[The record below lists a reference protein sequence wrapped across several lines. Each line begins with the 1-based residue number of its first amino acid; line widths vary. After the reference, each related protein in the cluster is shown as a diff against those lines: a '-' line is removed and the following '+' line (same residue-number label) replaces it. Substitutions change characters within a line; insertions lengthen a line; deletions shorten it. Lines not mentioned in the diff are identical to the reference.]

1 MNSMYKQIKKKF
13 GETSI
18 LNKLIYINVTIFILF
33 SLFDVFSFLFNSN
46 INSFIDKFELPSN
59 TDIFIQQPWSIITY
73 MFFHSSILHLLFNMI
88 WLHFGGKILINYINE
103 KQFLSTYLI
112 GGICGGILFILSYNF
127 IPAFNSIYLSAFAL
141 GSSASVFAIMIA
153 AATYSPNLNI
163 QLPLLGRIKLKHIA
177 IFMITLDIISI
188 PKGNAGGHI
197 AHIGGALFGYFYIYQ
212 LKKGQDYSILMSKLI
227 DIITNTFK
235 TRSKFKTV
243 HKRAKSDYEFNA
255 EKADQQKEI
264 NKILEKI
271 SKSGYDSLNQKEKDT
286 LFSASKK

>member
-1 MNSMYKQIKKKF
+1 MNSMYKKIKKKF
-13 GETSI
+13 GEASI

-33 SLFDVFSFLFNSN
+33 SLFDVISFLFNSN
-46 INSFIDKFELPSN
+46 INIFVNKFELPSN
-59 TDIFIQQPWSIITY
+59 TDIFIQQPWSIISY

-88 WLHFGGKILINYINE
+88 WLHFGGKILINYING

-153 AATYSPNLNI
+153 AATYNPNLYI

-271 SKSGYDSLNQKEKDT
+271 SKSGYESLNQKEKDT

>member
-1 MNSMYKQIKKKF
+1 MYQQIKKKF
-13 GETSI
+13 GEASI

-46 INSFIDKFELPSN
+46 INSFINKFELPSN

-88 WLHFGGKILINYINE
+88 WLHFGGKILISYINV

-153 AATYSPNLNI
+153 AATYSPNLYV

>member
-1 MNSMYKQIKKKF
+1 MYQQIKKKF
-13 GETSI
+13 GEASI

-46 INSFIDKFELPSN
+46 INIFVNKFELPSN
-59 TDIFIQQPWSIITY
+59 TDIFIQQPWSIISY

-197 AHIGGALFGYFYIYQ
+197 AHIGGAIFGYFYIYK

>member
-13 GETSI
+13 GEASI

-46 INSFIDKFELPSN
+46 INSFINKFELPSN

>member
-1 MNSMYKQIKKKF
+1 MSIMYKQIKKKF
-13 GETSI
+13 GEASI

-46 INSFIDKFELPSN
+46 INSFINKFELPSN

-88 WLHFGGKILINYINE
+88 WLHFGGKILISYINV

-153 AATYSPNLNI
+153 AATYSPNLYV

>member
-1 MNSMYKQIKKKF
+1 MYKQIKKKF
-13 GETSI
+13 GEASI

-46 INSFIDKFELPSN
+46 INSFINKFELPSN
-59 TDIFIQQPWSIITY
+59 KDIFIQQPWSIITY
-73 MFFHSSILHLLFNMI
+73 IFFHSSILHLLFNMI

-127 IPAFNSIYLSAFAL
+127 IPAFNSIYLSSFAL

-212 LKKGQDYSILMSKLI
+212 LKKGQDYSILMIKLI

>member
-13 GETSI
+13 GEASI

-46 INSFIDKFELPSN
+46 INSFINKFELPSN
-59 TDIFIQQPWSIITY
+59 KDIFIQQPWSIITY
-73 MFFHSSILHLLFNMI
+73 IFFHSSILHLLFNMI

>member
-13 GETSI
+13 AEASI

-33 SLFDVFSFLFNSN
+33 SLFDVVSFLFNSN
-46 INSFIDKFELPSN
+46 ISIFVNKFELPSN

-73 MFFHSSILHLLFNMI
+73 MFFHSSILHVLFNMI

-153 AATYSPNLNI
+153 AATYNPNLNI

-177 IFMITLDIISI
+177 VFMITLDIISI

>member
-1 MNSMYKQIKKKF
+1 MSIMYKQIKKKF
-13 GETSI
+13 GEASI

-46 INSFIDKFELPSN
+46 INILINKFELPSN

-88 WLHFGGKILINYINE
+88 WLHFGGKILISYINV

-153 AATYSPNLNI
+153 AATYNPNLNI

>member
-1 MNSMYKQIKKKF
+1 MNSMYKKIKKKF
-13 GETSI
+13 GEASI

-33 SLFDVFSFLFNSN
+33 SLFDVISFLFNSN
-46 INSFIDKFELPSN
+46 INIFVNKFELPSN
-59 TDIFIQQPWSIITY
+59 TDIFIQQPWSIISY

-88 WLHFGGKILINYINE
+88 WLHFGGKILINYING

-153 AATYSPNLNI
+153 AATYNPNLYI

-212 LKKGQDYSILMSKLI
+212 LKKD
-227 DIITNTFK
+227 K
-235 TRSKFKTV
+235 TIQ
-243 HKRAKSDYEFNA
+243 Y
-255 EKADQQKEI
+255 
-264 NKILEKI
+264 
-271 SKSGYDSLNQKEKDT
+271 
-286 LFSASKK
+286 

>member
-13 GETSI
+13 GEASI

-46 INSFIDKFELPSN
+46 INIFVNKFELPSN

-153 AATYSPNLNI
+153 AATYNPNLYI

-197 AHIGGALFGYFYIYQ
+197 AHIGGALFGYFYIYK

>member
-1 MNSMYKQIKKKF
+1 MNSMYKKIKKKF
-13 GETSI
+13 GEASI

-33 SLFDVFSFLFNSN
+33 SLFDVISFLFNSN
-46 INSFIDKFELPSN
+46 INIFVNKFELPSN
-59 TDIFIQQPWSIITY
+59 TDIFIQQPWSIISY

-88 WLHFGGKILINYINE
+88 WLHFGGKILINYING

-112 GGICGGILFILSYNF
+112 GGICEAYYSYYPIILSL
-127 IPAFNSIYLSAFAL
+127 AFNSIYLSAFAL

-153 AATYSPNLNI
+153 AATYNPNLYI

-271 SKSGYDSLNQKEKDT
+271 SKSGYESLNQKEKDT

>member
-13 GETSI
+13 GEASI
-18 LNKLIYINVTIFILF
+18 LNKLIYTNVTIFILF
-33 SLFDVFSFLFNSN
+33 SLFDVISFLFNSN
-46 INSFIDKFELPSN
+46 INIFVNKFELPSN

-73 MFFHSSILHLLFNMI
+73 MFFHSSLLHLLFNMI

-103 KQFLSTYLI
+103 KQFLSTYFI
-112 GGICGGILFILSYNF
+112 GGICGGILFILSYNS
-127 IPAFNSIYLSAFAL
+127 IPAFNDIYLSAFAI

-153 AATYSPNLNI
+153 AATYNPNLYI

-197 AHIGGALFGYFYIYQ
+197 AHLGGALFGYFYIYQ
-212 LKKGQDYSILMSKLI
+212 LKKGQDYSIFMSKLI

-255 EKADQQKEI
+255 EQADQQKEI

-286 LFSASKK
+286 LFSVSKK

>member
-1 MNSMYKQIKKKF
+1 MNITFKKIKNKFREASM
-13 GETSI
+13 
-18 LNKLIYINVTIFILF
+18 LNKLIYVNVAVFIIFSFL
-33 SLFDVFSFLFNSN
+33 DVFSFLFNSN
-46 INSFIDKFELPSN
+46 INIFVNKFELPSN

-153 AATYSPNLNI
+153 AATFSPNLFI
-163 QLPLLGRIKLKHIA
+163 QLPFFGKIKLKNIA
-177 IFMITLDIISI
+177 FFMIILDIISI

-197 AHIGGALFGYFYIYQ
+197 AHLGGAIFGYFYINQ
-212 LKKGQDYSILMSKLI
+212 LKKGKDYSIAMSKII
-227 DIITNTFK
+227 DTIINTFK
-235 TRSKFKTV
+235 KRSNFKKV
-243 HKRAKSDYEFNA
+243 HKRAKNDYEFNT
-255 EKADQQKEI
+255 EKANQQKEI
-264 NKILEKI
+264 NTILEKI
-271 SKSGYDSLNQKEKDT
+271 SKSGYDSLNQKEKDI

>member
-1 MNSMYKQIKKKF
+1 MSIMYKQIKKKF
-13 GETSI
+13 GEASI

-46 INSFIDKFELPSN
+46 INSFINKFELPSN

-73 MFFHSSILHLLFNMI
+73 MFFHSSILHVLFNMI
-88 WLHFGGKILINYINE
+88 WLHFGGKILISYINV

-153 AATYSPNLNI
+153 AATYSPNLYV

>member
-1 MNSMYKQIKKKF
+1 MYQQIKKKF
-13 GETSI
+13 GEASI

-46 INSFIDKFELPSN
+46 INSFINKFELPSN

-127 IPAFNSIYLSAFAL
+127 IPAFNDIYLSAFAI

-153 AATYSPNLNI
+153 AATYSPNLYV